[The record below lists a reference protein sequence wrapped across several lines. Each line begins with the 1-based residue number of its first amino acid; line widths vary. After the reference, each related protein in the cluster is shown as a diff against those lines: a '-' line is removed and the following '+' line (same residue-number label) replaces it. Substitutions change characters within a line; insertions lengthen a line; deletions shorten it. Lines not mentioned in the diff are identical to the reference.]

1 MDKGEYNMAIRVFAE
16 FKDKKEF
23 NYYKEDM
30 LKRIPKKHHSDFFL
44 FCGRFESTIISG
56 KELK

>member
-1 MDKGEYNMAIRVFAE
+1 MSVRLFAE
-16 FKDKKEF
+16 FNDKKEF

-30 LKRIPKKHHSDFFL
+30 LKRIPEEHHYDFYL
-44 FCGRFESTIISG
+44 FCGRLESTLLSG

>member
-1 MDKGEYNMAIRVFAE
+1 MSIRIYAE
-16 FKDKKEF
+16 FQDKKEF

-30 LKRIPKKHHSDFFL
+30 LKRIPKKHHSDFYL
-44 FCGRFESTIISG
+44 FCGRLESTILSG